1 LVIGKKTASVLTAFS
16 SLVVPDLAWA
26 AEEKTALASATF
38 YGFIQV
44 NGVYEA
50 SPSNS
55 QSWASY
61 LSVEPSDKGPRG
73 GLYTTARLSR
83 FGVKGQ
89 LSDPSINYLVEADFG
104 GTTDTNVHS
113 GPYTSFNL
121 RHAYI
126 QSSDWLVGQTYSNA
140 YDVASVP
147 ETVENNAPLTSPG
160 VRQTQLRW
168 TQKVGERAA
177 FSMALENPLPNITEK
192 DKVTNGIGNLPD
204 LTLRFHQPTAQGHV
218 AAVALAHR
226 YVFNNGSAERNATG
240 GLIGLSGSHK
250 HNNDTWLFGVYRGAG
265 AGRYQWGAYKQGAFD
280 DGKEI
285 QTFKST
291 AYHLAYV
298 HPWNDKTR
306 SNLVYANMRFGDQPS
321 SGGTTNNKALSQYQ
335 LNTFFTLA
343 RNVETGVE
351 LERGIRLG
359 FDGTQSHERRL
370 NMRVRATF

>member
-1 LVIGKKTASVLTAFS
+1 MVIGKKTAAVLSAVT
-16 SLVVPDLAWA
+16 SLMVPQLAWA
-26 AEEKTALASATF
+26 AEEKTTLGSATI

-55 QSWASY
+55 QTWASY
-61 LSVEPSDKGPRG
+61 LSVAPSDKGPRG

-83 FGVKGQ
+83 FGIKGQ
-89 LSDPSINYLVEADFG
+89 MVDPSINYLVEADFG

-113 GPYTSFNL
+113 GPYTSLNL

-126 QSSDWLVGQTYSNA
+126 QSENWLVGQTYSNA
-140 YDVASVP
+140 YDAASIP
-147 ETVENNAPLTSPG
+147 DTVENNAPLTSPG
-160 VRQTQLRW
+160 VRQAQLRW

-204 LTLRFHQPTAQGHV
+204 VTLRFHQPTAQGHV

-226 YVFNNGSAERNATG
+226 YVFDNGLTSHSKTG
-240 GLIGLSGSHK
+240 GLLGVSGSYK
-250 HNNDTWLFGVYRGAG
+250 LNNDTLVYGVYRGVG

-285 QTFKST
+285 QTFKTT
-291 AYHLAYV
+291 AYHLGYA
-298 HPWNDKTR
+298 HPWSDKAR

-321 SGGTTNNKALSQYQ
+321 SGGTTNNKGLSQYQ
-335 LNTFFTLA
+335 LNTFFTVA

-351 LERGIRLG
+351 LERGTRLG